1 MEGFYNKHYIRLDS
15 NNCIIK
21 GFSDAFEEPEE
32 SDICINQEGGRHFEL
47 FGRINPS
54 LINESGIH
62 LFKYSDGVI
71 IETTEAERAEELAG
85 MPKPVT
91 ESDTQT
97 EYLIDLDYRLSKIEL
112 GV

>member
-1 MEGFYNKHYIRLDS
+1 MEGYYNKHYIRLDS

-21 GFSDAFEEPEE
+21 GISDVFEEPED

-47 FGRINPS
+47 LGQVNPP
-54 LINESGIH
+54 LISMSDVH
-62 LFKYSDGVI
+62 LYKYIDGAV
-71 IETTEAERAEELAG
+71 IETTEAERAAELAA
-85 MPKPVT
+85 MPKPVS
-91 ESDTQT
+91 ERDTQT